1 MKSSPPLPGARRRAV
16 VVLGAAALLA
26 LPGVGVGT
34 ASAAP
39 EGTVAAAVGATAVPD
54 QYVVVLKDGVVAQ
67 SAVQQTADGLV
78 SRYGGTVKATWRH
91 ALRGF
96 SVTTSAVN
104 ARKLAADPAVAS
116 VSQDAR
122 ISAVDTQPNP
132 PSWGLDRIDQRDL
145 PLDSS
150 YTYPTTAA
158 NVHAYIVDTGIRTT
172 HSTFGGRASWGYNA
186 VDGNNTDCN
195 GHGTHVA
202 GTVGGAQYGVA
213 KSVQLV
219 AVKVLDCAGSGT
231 FAQVISGVDWVTGN
245 AVKPAVANMSLGAVA
260 SAATAPLEA
269 AVRGSIASGVTYA
282 IASGNSNANA
292 CTFSPALVAEAITV
306 NASDITDRRASFS
319 NYGTCTDLYA
329 PGVNITSSW
338 NTDDS
343 ATNTISGTSMATPHT
358 AGVAAAYLATHP
370 ADPPATVQAALVNDA
385 SVNKIADAGAGSPN
399 RLLYL
404 GSGPSTPGTVD
415 VVRYLGGQDHLTS
428 TSGAPAGYQR
438 EGSLGLA
445 YSTQVAGTHPL
456 YRCRVNS
463 DNFTSFDSGCEGRV
477 ALGLLGYFLDA
488 ASGTAP
494 SGPVYRCLVRGGG
507 DHMESPDPNCEGQIV
522 EGVLGYTLR

>member
-1 MKSSPPLPGARRRAV
+1 MTSPARLAAV
-16 VVLGAAALLA
+16 FGTAALLA
-26 LPGVGVGT
+26 LSGAHT

-39 EGTVAAAVGATAVPD
+39 EGTVAAAVGATALPD
-54 QYVVVLKDGVVAQ
+54 RYVVVLKDTATAKAATQ
-67 SAVQQTADGLV
+67 RTADGLAK
-78 SRYGGTVKATWRH
+78 RYGGTVRATWRH

-96 SVTTSAVN
+96 AISTSAAN

-116 VSQDAR
+116 VSQDAEVH
-122 ISAVDTQPNP
+122 AVDTQPNP

-145 PLDSS
+145 PLNAS

-172 HSTFGGRASWGYNA
+172 HSTFGGRATWGFNS

-202 GTVGGAQYGVA
+202 GTVGGAEYGVA
-213 KSVQLV
+213 KGVQLV
-219 AVKVLDCAGSGT
+219 AVKVLDCGGSGS
-231 FAQVISGVDWVTGN
+231 FAGVISGVDWVTGN

-269 AVRGSIASGVTYA
+269 AVRASIASGVTYA

-292 CTFSPALVAEAITV
+292 CGYSPALVAEAITV

-338 NTDDS
+338 NTSDS

-370 ADPPATVQAALVNDA
+370 GDAPAAVQSALIGDSTPGKITDP
-385 SVNKIADAGAGSPN
+385 GAGSPN
-399 RLLYL
+399 RLLFL
-404 GSGPSTPGTVD
+404 GSGSSGPSTVD
-415 VVRYLGGQDHLTS
+415 VSRYYNGRDHLTS
-428 TSGAPAGYQR
+428 TTGAPTGYTR
-438 EGSLGLA
+438 EGSLGRA
-445 YSTQVAGTHPL
+445 YTTQVAGTHPL
-456 YRCRVNS
+456 YGCRVNS
-463 DNFTSFDSGCEGRV
+463 DYFTSYDVGCEGRV
-477 ALGLLGYFLDA
+477 AVGLLGYFLDG
-488 ASGTAP
+488 ASGT
-494 SGPVYRCLVRGGG
+494 SGPLYRCVVRSSG
-507 DHMESPDPNCEGQIV
+507 DHMDSTDPNCEGQAI
-522 EGVLGYTLR
+522 EGLLGHTLR

>member
-1 MKSSPPLPGARRRAV
+1 MTSSRRLTTVA
-16 VVLGAAALLA
+16 LGAAAALA
-26 LPGVGVGT
+26 LSGAVAGT
-34 ASAAP
+34 AAAAP
-39 EGTVAAAVGATAVPD
+39 EGTIAAAVGAKVVPD
-54 QYVVVLKDGVVAQ
+54 RYVVVLKD
-67 SAVQQTADGLV
+67 SAVGQSTIQQAVDGLA
-78 SRYGGTVKATWRH
+78 RKYGGTVNATWRH

-96 SVTTSAVN
+96 AISTSAAN

-116 VSQDAR
+116 VSQDAEVR
-122 ISAVDTQPNP
+122 AVDTQPNP

-145 PLDSS
+145 PLSGG

-172 HSTFGGRASWGYNA
+172 HSTFGGRATWGYNA

-202 GTVGGAQYGVA
+202 GTVGGSQYGVA
-213 KSVQLV
+213 KGVQLV
-219 AVKVLDCAGSGT
+219 AVKVLDCGGSGT

-245 AVKPAVANMSLGAVA
+245 AVKPAVANMSLGATA

-269 AVRGSIASGVTYA
+269 AIRTSIGTGVTYA

-292 CTFSPALVAEAITV
+292 CTFSPANVAEAITV

-338 NTDDS
+338 NTDDNAS
-343 ATNTISGTSMATPHT
+343 NTISGTSMATPHT

-370 ADPPATVQAALVNDA
+370 GDSPAAVQGALIGD
-385 SVNKIADAGAGSPN
+385 STPNKIADAGAGSPN
-399 RLLYL
+399 RLLFL
-404 GSGPSTPGTVD
+404 GSGSSGPSTVD
-415 VVRYLGGQDHLTS
+415 VSRYVSGRDHLTS
-428 TSGAPAGYQR
+428 TTGAPGGYTR

-445 YSTQVAGTHPL
+445 YTTQVAGTHPL
-456 YRCRVNS
+456 YRCRVNT
-463 DNFTSFDSGCEGRV
+463 DYFTSYDPGCEGRV
-477 ALGLLGYFLDA
+477 ALGVLGYFLDA
-488 ASGTAP
+488 ASGTLP
-494 SGPVYRCLVRGGG
+494 SGPLYRCVVRGTG
-507 DHMESPDPNCEGQIV
+507 DHMESVDPNCEGQAS
-522 EGVLGYTLR
+522 EGLLGYTLR